1 MGVHGEPFPRRQ
13 PMCQCASKPW
23 SPLPTVRV
31 VLYMLQ
37 TKTRRCC
44 ASAPMTLRCCVTVTA
59 PTIGAGIFNGWVFLW
74 RWGCNLVNIGLL
86 SECCSANLD
95 CWRQVKSSSRVL
107 RRKAADPIRCDPY
120 CPPPYPCPL
129 VPPQFYGPDLIAKSY
144 VAASCAFLA
153 WVHGVP
159 TGRPIQDIEG
169 RTHVPCPPR
178 PLLYCTS

>member
-107 RRKAADPIRCDPY
+107 RRKAADPIKQRPKQARER
-120 CPPPYPCPL
+120 PP
-129 VPPQFYGPDLIAKSY
+129 VVNFVQERY
-144 VAASCAFLA
+144 VYFDFFRERFKCTLRTS
-153 WVHGVP
+153 
-159 TGRPIQDIEG
+159 TGRVRCLYLLLSYCCSSLA
-169 RTHVPCPPR
+169 RTV
-178 PLLYCTS
+178 LLCCYID